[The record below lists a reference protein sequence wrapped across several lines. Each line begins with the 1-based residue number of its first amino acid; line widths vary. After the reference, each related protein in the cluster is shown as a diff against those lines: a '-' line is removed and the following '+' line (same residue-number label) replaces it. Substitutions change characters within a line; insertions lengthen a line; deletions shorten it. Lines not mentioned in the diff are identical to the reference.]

1 MISKILAA
9 FVMMGV
15 AVMASGSSHYTG
27 APQAH
32 NDPDSLLG
40 DVAPM
45 GSSPYY
51 PMRFIFPL
59 SDSYEYMQ
67 LEIWNSVEGRYLE
80 DQDWTF
86 HGRLIAEYEKK
97 SGVTYKAGVCFV
109 MDPPY

>member
-27 APQAH
+27 TPLAH
-32 NDPDSLLG
+32 NDPDGLLNNG
-40 DVAPM
+40 DLAPM

-59 SDSYEYMQ
+59 GDSFEYMQ

-80 DQDWTF
+80 D
-86 HGRLIAEYEKK
+86 
-97 SGVTYKAGVCFV
+97 
-109 MDPPY
+109 